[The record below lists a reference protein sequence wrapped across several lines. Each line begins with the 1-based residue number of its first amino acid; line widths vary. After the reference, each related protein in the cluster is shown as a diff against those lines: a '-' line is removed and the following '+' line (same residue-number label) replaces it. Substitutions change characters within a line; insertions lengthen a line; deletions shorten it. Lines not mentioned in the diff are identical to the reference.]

1 VIVLGT
7 GAARL
12 IAALAAAESGA
23 SVGLYEKS
31 RLIGGTTCLSSGV
44 AWIPVNPYAAA
55 ASW

>member
-1 VIVLGT
+1 MIVLGT